1 MTFDFR
7 RRRFSLPR
15 FSLARLRWSDVLH
28 GAVGR
33 FAVFLAG
40 GIVFFI
46 MIELGPLF
54 ALGMIFGVIPLGALM
69 FMFFRNRRGNQER
82 AEEASQNLYDG
93 SPIPFGQNQRTLN
106 STLAAATSVRDGS
119 HLMAR
124 PRYFMDPLLAA
135 GSEISAAASR
145 IAGPEGFVGFT
156 LRRRFEDAL
165 DRSRYEDAARIIAEM
180 AETTDNQA
188 WCVNANRR
196 LAYRRSRIVEPTAM
210 AHH

>member
-7 RRRFSLPR
+7 RRRFSLPK
-15 FSLARLRWSDVLH
+15 LRWSDVLY
-28 GAVGR
+28 GVGGR
-33 FAVFLAG
+33 VLVFLAG
-40 GIVFFI
+40 GTVFLTL
-46 MIELGPLF
+46 IELGPLY
-54 ALGMIFGVIPLGALM
+54 ALGIIFGLIPLGALM
-69 FMFFRNRRGNQER
+69 FMVYRRREEQQR
-82 AEEASQNLYDG
+82 PAESGASLFDPA
-93 SPIPFGQNQRTLN
+93 PIPFGQNQRTLN
-106 STLAAATSVRDGS
+106 STLTAATAVQDGS
-119 HLMAR
+119 HLLAR

-135 GSEISAAASR
+135 GNEISAAASR

-196 LAYRRSRIVEPTAM
+196 LAYRRSRIAEPAP
-210 AHH
+210 AVVHH

>member
-1 MTFDFR
+1 MTFDFHQ
-7 RRRFSLPR
+7 RRFSLP
-15 FSLARLRWSDVLH
+15 RLRWSDVLH
-28 GAVGR
+28 GLAGR
-33 FAVFLAG
+33 LLVFLAG
-40 GIVFFI
+40 GIVFFTL
-46 MIELGPLF
+46 IELGPLF
-54 ALGMIFGVIPLGALM
+54 ALGMIFGLIPLGALM
-69 FMFFRNRRGNQER
+69 FMFYRKRGQQQESVD
-82 AEEASQNLYDG
+82 EGSHNLYDG
-93 SPIPFGQNQRTLN
+93 SPIPFGRNQRTLN
-106 STLAAATSVRDGS
+106 TTLAATTVRDGA
-119 HLMAR
+119 HLLAR

-210 AHH
+210 VQH